1 LARGLAKDM
10 SEKLLSEEKT
20 IEQVSKGN
28 KANAGFT
35 WLLNFVLPHKKS
47 VLGLFALSLIASS
60 LVLMQPFLTKQVI
73 DEGLIAKQFDT
84 LVTFSLMLLSLGVF
98 STLLSGVSRYFHT
111 KISGNILFDLRE
123 KVYCHLQTLS
133 PSFYGDH
140 RIGDILSR
148 LDGDIAEIQRFA
160 LDGLFSLV
168 SAIIGLFGAIAFLF
182 YLNPKLA
189 LVAFILLPLEWS
201 WLKFMRPKVEAK
213 TKKMRERAA
222 DISSFLIETLPA
234 MKFIQT
240 VSAEAREAK
249 RLTGLNAR
257 YLHTLLG
264 LQITEFSTNSVPTL
278 LTTLSRTLVF
288 IIGGYWVIQDQ
299 MALGSLIAFSAY
311 LGMAVGPV
319 HTLLGLYV
327 AVRRVR
333 VSLDRVQD
341 LTLYQADVQPQDNK
355 QYVIDPALTLSGEIE
370 LEQVSFSYPNCSQQ
384 VIATSSLVIHSGAKV
399 GIYGP
404 SGVGKSTLVD
414 LLLRHYEPSGGVVK
428 VDGIDLKQLNLACW
442 RKQVAVVA
450 QDIVLFRGTLKDN
463 IRYANPNTSDEE
475 LVLAVEQ
482 SQLSYFVAQ
491 LPQGLETVIGERG
504 ARLSGGQKQRIA
516 LARALLQ
523 KPSLLILDEAT
534 SAIDSGQEQK
544 LMAIIDQL
552 FFDKTRLVISHR
564 EQPINNADYLLTI
577 NNGHIVF
584 NQVLES

>member
-1 LARGLAKDM
+1 M
-10 SEKLLSEEKT
+10 SEKLSAANATTQVNMENKT
-20 IEQVSKGN
+20 
-28 KANAGFT
+28 NAGFG
-35 WLLNFVLPHKKS
+35 WLLSFVLPHKKS
-47 VLGLFALSLIASS
+47 VLCLFSLSLIASS
-60 LVLMQPFLTKQVI
+60 LVLIQPFLTKQVI

-84 LVTFSLMLLSLGVF
+84 LVTFSIILLSLGVF

-133 PSFYGDH
+133 PSFYGHH

-182 YLNPKLA
+182 YLNSKLA
-189 LVAFILLPLEWS
+189 LVAFILLPLEWF
-201 WLKFMRPKVEAK
+201 WLKFMRPKVELK

-234 MKFIQT
+234 MKFIQS
-240 VSAEAREAK
+240 VSAEKREAK
-249 RLTGLNAR
+249 RLSGLNGK
-257 YLHTLLG
+257 YLQTLLG
-264 LQITEFSTNSVPTL
+264 LQITEFATNSVPTL

-327 AVRRVR
+327 AVRRVK

-341 LTLYQADVQPQDNK
+341 LTLYQADVKPENIEQNA
-355 QYVIDPALTLSGEIE
+355 IDSEFAFSGEIE
-370 LEQVSFSYPNCSQQ
+370 LEQVSFSYPNCPQQ
-384 VIATSSLVIHSGAKV
+384 VITSSSLLIPSGAKV

-414 LLLRHYEPSGGVVK
+414 LLLRHYEPSSGVVK
-428 VDGIDLKQLNLACW
+428 VDGVDLKQLNLTCW

-463 IRYANPNTSDEE
+463 IRYANPNTSNEA
-475 LVLAVEQ
+475 LAVAVEQ
-482 SQLSYFVAQ
+482 SQLSSFISQ

-534 SAIDSGQEQK
+534 SAIDSGQEKK

-577 NNGHIVF
+577 NNGQIAF
-584 NQVLES
+584 SQVLES